1 MSRFSGIPLA
11 LKSIMTNSFSFG
23 YERMQPT
30 TTFHGNRAE
39 SSLLHPEKK
48 NRLFLKESQK
58 SVRKQKRFLAE
69 NFFREC

>member
-48 NRLFLKESQK
+48 KQAVLEGIAKIGEKTKEI
-58 SVRKQKRFLAE
+58 FG
-69 NFFREC
+69 